1 MKPKNITNKIK
12 YDFSNPES
20 QRLFEEFTVLL
31 AEITKYVE
39 SQDEEIIS
47 RRKRLMPI
55 QNEQK
60 ELLKRLEM
68 VTSGRY
74 MVKAIFKKVINRLSK
89 ILSYI
94 PKKLFNKFKHLSK

>member
-1 MKPKNITNKIK
+1 MTNKIK

-20 QRLFEEFTVLL
+20 QKLFGEFTVLL

-39 SQDEEIIS
+39 SQDEEVIS
-47 RRKRLMPI
+47 TRKELMRV

-60 ELLKRLEM
+60 KLLERLEL

-74 MVKAIFKKVINRLSK
+74 MVKAIFKKTTNCFFR

-94 PKKLFNKFKHLSK
+94 PRKLINKFKHSSK